1 MHFVEI
7 TGTRG
12 TCTGLDADSIIF
24 VMLQTTQV
32 DKTILVDFIFQFLF
46 ITIQYQN
53 YQIKTDKV

>member
-1 MHFVEI
+1 
-7 TGTRG
+7 
-12 TCTGLDADSIIF
+12 
-24 VMLQTTQV
+24 MLQTTQV